1 MLIISQSP
9 LQPQNRCR
17 NIASL
22 RLHNTP
28 GVIQNLKT
36 QISHDEKNG
45 SRIGTLTGR
54 VEEIGCPGPERD
66 QIEREQHEGVEEEL
80 HFENPPR
87 VHSTEIRTSISSS
100 SAVELNTTGALANY
114 ATEAGER
121 VLCFHGP
128 LIYEAKCL
136 EAEVKDKQ
144 NQYLIHYAGWNKN
157 WDEWVPE
164 GRVLKYQEINLQKQ
178 RELQKAH
185 KANPHAGG
193 KESDH
198 ASTPS
203 SEKTSQGKTGARS
216 ASSTSSSVNQ
226 DTPPTPSGEQT
237 RKKRG
242 RVEAPVVD
250 VEEPAHVNENLKVIV
265 PQALK
270 DWLVDDWDY
279 VNRQLKVQVY
289 IRILNNLVLLL
300 KVMRG
305 IKEYFNIMLGNQLLY
320 KFERPQYSD
329 MLKEYPDLPMSKI
342 YGTAHLLRLFVRL
355 GLMLSYTTF
364 DEGSAQMLLGH
375 IHDFIG

>member
-1 MLIISQSP
+1 M
-9 LQPQNRCR
+9 
-17 NIASL
+17 
-22 RLHNTP
+22 
-28 GVIQNLKT
+28 
-36 QISHDEKNG
+36 
-45 SRIGTLTGR
+45 
-54 VEEIGCPGPERD
+54 
-66 QIEREQHEGVEEEL
+66 
-80 HFENPPR
+80 
-87 VHSTEIRTSISSS
+87 
-100 SAVELNTTGALANY
+100 
-114 ATEAGER
+114 
-121 VLCFHGP
+121 
-128 LIYEAKCL
+128 
-136 EAEVKDKQ
+136 
-144 NQYLIHYAGWNKN
+144 N

-185 KANPHAGG
+185 KANPQKTKKLPKARKSDVASAGG
-193 KESDH
+193 KESEH
-198 ASTPS
+198 ASAPS
-203 SEKTSQGKTGARS
+203 AEKTSQGKTGARS

-279 VNRQLKVQVY
+279 VNRQLK
-289 IRILNNLVLLL
+289 LVTLPANPNVDTVVGKFIAYKIKALDSTPDDQCTL
-300 KVMRG
+300 IEVMRG

-375 IHDFIG
+375 IHDFIGYIEENRDDLLKQEDWGARPPEYHRRVITTDTLNHPTTLQTTRFGRKVVRLDAPAN